1 MADLVALNTALTAL
15 RAARVRIDTASNN
28 VANVAT
34 PGYTRQRV
42 ELAARRSLPTPLGQ
56 LGTGVDVVQIR
67 RIRDLFLD
75 ARVRASQDQLAQLS
89 VRAELLDHAE
99 RILAEPDQGL
109 TGRLADLWAAF
120 EELAL
125 SPTSSAVRTATLS
138 ALDDL
143 ATRIR
148 SAASG
153 WERLGRN
160 AADALAARVAE
171 VNDLLR
177 ALADVNRAIVAS
189 PSGLASNDL
198 LDRRDALLDAL
209 ARSVG
214 ATATVRDDGTAR
226 VSLTGMSL
234 VDGEAVSPL
243 GLGPG
248 RALVHPSGIEL
259 AAGGEVGGFQR
270 FLVEDLPRLQ
280 ASLDSFVEDLATAL
294 NAQHQ
299 AGWVSETEQGR
310 PLLIYAAGAPAAT
323 VRLAFTDPALLAAS
337 SDPGPPFPAFNGEN
351 AQALANLRTALVARA
366 GTETLEGSARAL
378 AVDLGARVA
387 AALRASDAQRAL
399 ASAAELARSES
410 HGVFLDE
417 ELTLLMEAERAY
429 QATARVMSVV
439 DEALDVLIN
448 RTGVVGR

>member
-1 MADLVALNTALTAL
+1 MPDLVALNTALSAL
-15 RAARVRIDTASNN
+15 RAARVRIDTAANN
-28 VANVAT
+28 VANVST

-42 ELAARRSLPTPLGQ
+42 ELAPRPSFPTPFGQ
-56 LGTGVDVVQIR
+56 LGTGVDVMEIR
-67 RIRDLFLD
+67 RVRDLFLD
-75 ARVRASQDQLAQLS
+75 ARVRTSQDQLGQLS
-89 VRAELLDHAE
+89 VRAELLDRAE
-99 RILAEPDQGL
+99 RVLAEPDQGI

-125 SPTSSAVRTATLS
+125 SPTSSAVRVATLS

-148 SAASG
+148 SVASG
-153 WERLGRN
+153 WERLRED
-160 AADALAARVAE
+160 ATDALAARVAE

-189 PSGLASNDL
+189 ASGRPSNDL

-226 VSLTGMSL
+226 VSLAGMSL
-234 VDGEAVSPL
+234 VDREAVSL
-243 GLGPG
+243 IGLAPD
-248 RALVHPSGIEL
+248 RALLHPSGIEL
-259 AAGGEVGGFQR
+259 TAGGEVGGFQR
-270 FLVEDLPRLQ
+270 FLVEDLPQLQ
-280 ASLDSFVEDLATAL
+280 ASLDSFVEDLAAAL

-299 AGWVSETEQGR
+299 AGWVSESQQGG
-310 PLLIYAAGAPAAT
+310 PLLTYAAGAAAAT

-351 AQALANLRTALVARA
+351 ARALADLRTALVARG

-410 HGVFLDE
+410 HGVSLDE
-417 ELTLLMEAERAY
+417 ELTLLIEAERAY

-448 RTGVVGR
+448 RAGMVGR